1 MTAPMPVPMP
11 STTDGSLMEDIED
24 ASSAAED
31 VIRTVGLGKT
41 YLTAAGPFPA
51 LKGVDLTI
59 RRGEYVAI
67 MGPSGSGKSTFMNLL
82 GCLDTPSMGDYF
94 LVGRNVAHLSSDEL
108 ARLRNR
114 TIGFVFQGFNLLPRM
129 SLEDNVALPLVY
141 AHIEREPRRE
151 RAREMLTRVGLES
164 YAQSLPAKISGGQQQ
179 RVAIARALINRPSLI
194 LADEPTGNLDSHTSE
209 EIMALFRALNEE
221 GITIV
226 LVTHEHDIADHAK
239 RQVRFLDGL
248 IVHDEA
254 TPRREVASC

>member
-11 STTDGSLMEDIED
+11 STTKGSLVEDIED
-24 ASSAAED
+24 ASSATED

-151 RAREMLTRVGLES
+151 RAREMLTRVGLEG

-194 LADEPTGNLDSHTSE
+194 LADEPTGNLDSHTSD

-221 GITIV
+221 GITVV

>member
-11 STTDGSLMEDIED
+11 STTDGSLVADIED
-24 ASSAAED
+24 ANSATDD

-194 LADEPTGNLDSHTSE
+194 LADEPTGNLDSHTSD

-221 GITIV
+221 GITVV

>member
-11 STTDGSLMEDIED
+11 STTEGSLVADIED
-24 ASSAAED
+24 ADSATED

-151 RAREMLTRVGLES
+151 RAREMLTRVGLEG

-209 EIMALFRALNEE
+209 EIMTLFRALNEE

-254 TPRREVASC
+254 TPRREAASC